1 MYLFKEFS
9 TDSYNPKG
17 MKIPQFS
24 GENIMNNSSRTEEGQ
39 GLVEYALILVLVA
52 VVVIA
57 ILTIL
62 GPQVV
67 VVYARVMGGFS
78 GQSVTMSGNEVIVI
92 GADITMKQM
101 GGGVCNLKVAGTA
114 LVGLQDGKIKTNQT
128 VSARAV
134 VNGIP
139 TSATLSA
146 TANGNGIADL
156 GSSSAIDTGVDCGT
170 VSFVP

>member
-1 MYLFKEFS
+1 M
-9 TDSYNPKG
+9 D
-17 MKIPQFS
+17 
-24 GENIMNNSSRTEEGQ
+24 NSSRTEEGQ

-62 GPQVV
+62 GPQIV

-78 GQSVTMSGNEVIVI
+78 GQSVTMSGSEVIVI

-114 LVGLQDGKIKTNQT
+114 LVGLQDGAIKTNQT
-128 VSARAV
+128 VTARAV

-139 TSATLSA
+139 TSAKLSA

-156 GSSSAIDTGVDCGT
+156 GSSSGTAPGVDCGT